1 MLSGHPLEADNQ
13 IVLGAATL
21 AQLHK
26 RVGDTVV
33 ASFGT
38 PEDSPAY
45 IPPTRMLIVGT
56 ATLPAIGKPQSL
68 HTSKGTGAIIPTG
81 IEPPVFRKFLRSPYR
96 ALNGPKMVLV
106 RLRAGVTGAQGLA
119 SLQRI
124 ANAGNKAIA
133 AVAGNRGAGASVE
146 VLPVQYP
153 AEIENYQSIG
163 ATPVLLATGLAAG
176 AVIAACLCDFV

>member
-1 MLSGHPLEADNQ
+1 
-13 IVLGAATL
+13 
-21 AQLHK
+21 
-26 RVGDTVV
+26 
-33 ASFGT
+33 
-38 PEDSPAY
+38 
-45 IPPTRMLIVGT
+45 
-56 ATLPAIGKPQSL
+56 
-68 HTSKGTGAIIPTG
+68 
-81 IEPPVFRKFLRSPYR
+81 
-96 ALNGPKMVLV
+96 MVLV

-163 ATPVLLATGLAAG
+163 ATPVLLATGLTAG